1 MNGIDPQMAATRLIE
16 QLNSMRDS
24 AAGARVE
31 QTAAVQSDFGALIKH
46 YINQVND
53 TQQQAKAAAADFES
67 GIGNVQ
73 LLDVMV
79 SMQKSRIAFEALT
92 QVRNRFLSAYQ
103 EIMNMQV

>member
-1 MNGIDPQMAATRLIE
+1 MREGAATG
-16 QLNSMRDS
+16 MRTD
-24 AAGARVE
+24 AGA
-31 QTAAVQSDFGALIKH
+31 AARSDFGALIKH
-46 YINQVND
+46 YIDQVND
-53 TQQQAKAAAADFES
+53 AQQQARTLAADFES
-67 GIGNVQ
+67 GAQNVQ